1 MSFLKNL
8 ALNVR
13 RFAVAHK
20 FISAIIM
27 IVVIGAVYYGYQ
39 ATHGAVT
46 VTKYVIQDAAPGTVI
61 ASVSGS
67 GQVQA
72 VTSIDVKPQVT
83 ETVTKVY
90 VQPGDAVV
98 AGQLLVQLD
107 PTNEQK
113 ALQQAQLSLQSAQLS
128 LAKLQEAP
136 ATTTLAQDENA
147 VTQDQESIVTASTTL
162 AKDYQSGFDTVSS
175 AFIDFQTVMTGLQDF
190 ATGNDV
196 SKLESNPDAYVNLM
210 PTYLQGSTLPYREEV
225 ATTYQAAV
233 AAYQRN
239 LIDYHA
245 ASRASSA
252 AALNALYAETY
263 QTAQTIS
270 EAVKSGKDLINFVV
284 NNYPTGQGFSPLPSV
299 TNTFQ
304 TNLGNYTA
312 TLDGDVTNL
321 ADTQSSITTDD
332 TNLNNANLSLQE
344 AQDALTALQAGAD
357 PLDVQSQNLSIQ
369 QAQLSVQTAEQNL
382 AYTSVR
388 APITGI
394 VSVVDAIAGET
405 VPSPAVSIVGSG
417 EEALVTLNEID
428 AAKVALGDKA
438 TLTFDALPSL
448 SLAGKVIE
456 LDPVGTVSQGVVN
469 YNVKIGFAQPANTSS
484 SNQAKP
490 GMSVTANIVTQA
502 DQNVIA
508 LPNSAVKTSGTASY
522 VLEPSASVSAADVSA
537 SAAGG
542 ITLPAAP
549 KMVPVTVGLSND
561 TLTEITSGV
570 NVGDQVITQ
579 TITTSASTA
588 STPAAGGTSALRAL
602 GVGGG
607 GGGFGGGAGGGT
619 FRAAAGGAA
628 GR

>member
-8 ALNVR
+8 ALNVK
-13 RFAVAHK
+13 RFAGAHK
-20 FISAIIM
+20 FISAVIV
-27 IVVIGAVYYGYQ
+27 IVVIGVVYYGYQ

-46 VTKYVIQDAAPGTVI
+46 VTKYVVQDAAPGTVI

-90 VQPGDAVV
+90 VRPGDTVV

-113 ALQQAQLSLQSAQLS
+113 ALRQAQLSLQSAELS

-136 ATTTLAQDENA
+136 ATTTLTQDENA
-147 VTQDQESIVTASTTL
+147 VTQDQESIVAASTTL
-162 AKDYQSGFDTVSS
+162 IKDYQSGFDTVSS

-190 ATGNDV
+190 ATGNDI
-196 SKLESNPDAYVNLM
+196 SKSESNPDAYVNLM
-210 PTYLQGSTLPYREEV
+210 PTYLQGSTLPYRVQV
-225 ATTYQAAV
+225 ASAYQAAV
-233 AAYQRN
+233 AAYQKS
-239 LIDYHA
+239 LVDYHA
-245 ASRASSA
+245 ASRASSPA
-252 AALNALYAETY
+252 TLDALYAETY

-270 EAVKSGKDLINFVV
+270 EAIKSGKDLINFVA
-284 NNYPTGQGFSPLPSV
+284 NNYPTGQGFSPLPSI

-304 TNLGNYTA
+304 ANLGNYT
-312 TLDGDVTNL
+312 TIFNGDITNL
-321 ADTQSSITTDD
+321 ADTQSAITTDD
-332 TNLNNANLSLQE
+332 TNLSNANLSLQE
-344 AQDALTALQAGAD
+344 ARNTLTALQAGVD
-357 PLDVQSQNLSIQ
+357 PIDVQSQNLSIQ
-369 QAQLSVQTAEQNL
+369 QAQLSVQTAEQNF

-388 APITGI
+388 APITGT

-428 AAKVALGDKA
+428 AAKVALGDRA
-438 TLTFDALPSL
+438 TLTFDALPNL

-508 LPNSAVKTSGTASY
+508 LPNAAVKTSGTASY
-522 VLEPSASVSAADVSA
+522 VLEPSTSVSAADVSA

-549 KMVPVTVGLSND
+549 KMIPVTVGLSND

-570 NVGDQVITQ
+570 NVGDQVITK

-588 STPAAGGTSALRAL
+588 STAATGGTSALRAL

-607 GGGFGGGAGGGT
+607 GGFGGGAGG
-619 FRAAAGGAA
+619 AARITTGGAT